1 LPHFSVKELSMLLSE
16 AVKQE
21 VLPYLFGTYQY
32 YCTLPEGWLL
42 RNRVDVDFQ
51 EEMITHVCCT

>member
-1 LPHFSVKELSMLLSE
+1 MLLSE

-51 EEMITHVCCT
+51 EEMITHVCCTW